1 MNRFRLDTSLD
12 RHPNKG
18 SCQHLRYG
26 LPAVNPP
33 HVQASTLSHLEQAVN
48 SERGNLIRS

>member
-1 MNRFRLDTSLD
+1 MNRFGLDRSLD

-18 SCQHLRYG
+18 SSQHLKYG

-33 HVQASTLSHLEQAVN
+33 HVQASTLSRLEQALN